1 MTGSGIIRATLGGK
15 GSIGLDQGQSQ
26 RSKEKA
32 SAENQHWLMTSAVFP
47 PRVLSSWEKMSMTRM
62 HQQLSSRWFGKLY
75 GRGLGAVRGN
85 MAGIAVVALLAI
97 LVPLAAAQSTS
108 QLNGSVTDPSG
119 ASVAGA
125 KIVLTE
131 SATGFQRTATSNSS
145 GLYQF
150 LDVPPGDYKLEAN
163 AKGFAPFV
171 ASHLTLVVKV
181 PSTVP
186 IRFQVAGTQESVTV
200 EGEAPLINRTDA
212 SLGNVVESNQ
222 ISELPIAD
230 RNVTYLLSLQPG
242 VTYLGIQSQSLQ
254 ATDTRS
260 GAVNGV
266 RSDQSNVELDGIG
279 VNDQNNG
286 YAFNS
291 VLNVPPDS
299 VEEFRVTT
307 ANSNADSGYS
317 SGAQVALVT
326 KSGTNNFHGTLYE
339 YNRNTIFSANDPF
352 LKASQL
358 ESGESNTRP
367 KLLRNV
373 FGASAGGP
381 ILKNRFFFFA
391 NYEGRR
397 DAQGTSVLDTVPSA
411 TLRTG
416 DLIYLCALNPD
427 GSQNSQC
434 STGNSTINGVSNVPN
449 NYYALGPQQI
459 KQMDPEGIGVSQAV
473 LATVLQQYPSPNE
486 NAGDG
491 VNILGY
497 RFASN
502 ADSSYNTYI
511 TRLDYHITSN
521 GSESL
526 FFRGQTQNFKE
537 PQTQQFPGQPAST
550 TILDDSKGV
559 TVGLT
564 SLLNPR
570 VINDFHWGYVRQGYK
585 DAGISQY
592 PGVYLNGLTDLT
604 PFTRSITR
612 FVPVNQL
619 SDNLN
624 WTRGNHNLQFG
635 TDLFIIRNDSTST
648 QNSFSDIQTNPVYLN
663 TGGIAYAGSPSPLNP
678 ANNGYPAVDPN
689 FSPNYDGAIAIAMGI
704 FAEGDGIYNYSRNGT
719 ALAQGT
725 PISRRFAINDYEFF
739 GQDTWH
745 VTPRLTL
752 TYGLRWVLDAP
763 PYETNGYQV
772 APCVEAAGGGCS
784 NQNLADWF
792 NDTAHLMSQGQPANN
807 AGEVTFVLGGPVN
820 HGPSLWN
827 WDHKDFSPRIAVAW
841 APDTG
846 DGRLAKI
853 LGHKDQFTIR
863 GGYSIVYDHFGIPV
877 VNSFDQH
884 GSFGLSTDLGNPA
897 GSVTVSNAP
906 RFTCLIPGSS
916 GQSCLPTPCASLQN
930 PGCLFGPA
938 PPGGPVTPS
947 NTAFAIN
954 WGLDQSVKTPYTHM
968 FNFSLQRQIT
978 SRSSL
983 QLAYVGSVGHRL
995 PMQVDLAMPAN
1006 PTDPASGITY
1016 FQAAKMLSQQ
1026 AAAGT
1031 DVNSI
1036 QPIPF
1041 FENFFP
1047 GWAGMPEGNLSS
1059 QSLSCAPGNYP
1070 ANPTAT
1076 QAIYELWSCY
1086 LHNETLALS
1095 KLDLPAAI
1103 SELSPALPNSK
1114 FGPYTFFHDQF
1125 SSLYAWRNIGTSDY
1139 NALQVTY
1146 NVRWGA
1152 NLQGQFNYTFSK
1164 SLDEA
1169 SAAQRIGPYEGTG
1182 GTGSDLNGGGIVI
1195 NAWQPLSLRGL
1206 SDFNAFHQLNANL
1219 VYVLPFGKG
1228 QMLASNAGSVLNYLI
1243 GGWHV
1248 SGVFR
1253 WTSGLPI
1260 SVDNGPDW
1268 PTDWNIEGLA
1278 EPNGPAPVAS
1288 NPKNAV
1294 VNGEDIGPDIF
1305 QNPAAAIQQYRPDWP
1320 GESGVRNNVIG
1331 DGMFDIDTGVS
1342 KNFSLGEQ
1350 RRLEFSWQAFNTTN
1364 SVRYDVRG
1372 PINNEAQP
1380 SLGDN
1385 PSTFGLYTSTLTTPR
1400 FMQFALRLVF

>member
-1 MTGSGIIRATLGGK
+1 MFVALAF
-15 GSIGLDQGQSQ
+15 SIGDI
-26 RSKEKA
+26 
-32 SAENQHWLMTSAVFP
+32 
-47 PRVLSSWEKMSMTRM
+47 SMTRM
-62 HQQLSSRWFGKLY
+62 HQQASGGGREQCDKFSDRFLRSRTL
-75 GRGLGAVRGN
+75 RILTLL
-85 MAGIAVVALLAI
+85 ALL
-97 LVPLAAAQSTS
+97 VPFATGQSTS
-108 QLNGSVTDPSG
+108 QLNGNVTDPSG
-119 ASVAGA
+119 AAVAGA

-131 SATGFQRTATSNSS
+131 TATGLQRTATSNSS

-150 LDVPPGDYKLEAN
+150 LDVPPGNYKLVAN
-163 AKGFAPFV
+163 AKGFAPFL
-171 ASHLTLVVKV
+171 ASDITLVVKI
-181 PSTVP
+181 PSTIP

-200 EGEAPLINRTDA
+200 QGEAPLINRTDA

-254 ATDTRS
+254 DTDTRS

-326 KSGTNNFHGTLYE
+326 KSGTNSFHGTAYE

-352 LKASQL
+352 LKESQL
-358 ESGESNTRP
+358 SSGESNTRP

-373 FGASAGGP
+373 FGASVGGP

-397 DAQGTSVLDTVPSA
+397 DAQGTSVLDFVPSA
-411 TLRTG
+411 SLRAG
-416 DLIYLCALNPD
+416 NLVYLCQD
-427 GSQNSQC
+427 
-434 STGNSTINGVSNVPN
+434 STACPGGTINGVNVQSGYNLLTP
-449 NYYALGPQQI
+449 AQI
-459 KQMDPEGIGVSQAV
+459 KQMDPDNIGISQGVMGI
-473 LATVLQQYPSPNE
+473 LNQYPLPNE

-511 TRLDYHITSN
+511 TRLDYHISSN

-537 PQTQQFPGQPAST
+537 PQLQQFPGQPAST
-550 TILDDSKGV
+550 TILDDSKGI

-570 VINDFHWGYVRQGYK
+570 LINDFHWGYVRQGNK
-585 DAGISQY
+585 TAGISQY

-619 SDNLN
+619 SDNMN
-624 WTRGNHNLQFG
+624 WTRGNHTLQFG

-663 TGGIAYAGSPSPLNP
+663 TGGIAYPGSPSPLNP
-678 ANNGYPAVDPN
+678 ANNGFPAVNSN
-689 FSPNYDGAIAIAMGI
+689 FSPNYDGAIAIAMGL
-704 FAEGDGIYNYSRNGT
+704 FAEGDGIYNYTRSGA

-745 VTPRLTL
+745 MTPRLTL
-752 TYGLRWVLDAP
+752 TYGLRWILEAP

-792 NDTAHLMSQGQPANN
+792 NDTKSLMSQGQPANN
-807 AGEVTFVLGGPVN
+807 AGEVSFVLGGPVN
-820 HGPSLWN
+820 HGPGLWN
-827 WDHKDFSPRIAVAW
+827 WDRKDFSPRIAVAW

-846 DGRLAKI
+846 DGRLSKI

-897 GSVTVSNAP
+897 GSVTVANTF

-916 GQSCLPTPCASLQN
+916 GQSCLPTPCPSLQDA
-930 PGCLFGPA
+930 GCLFGPA

-983 QLAYVGSVGHRL
+983 QLAYVGSVGRRL
-995 PMQVDLAMPAN
+995 PMQVDLAMPAD

-1031 DVNSI
+1031 DINSI
-1036 QPIPF
+1036 QKIPF

-1047 GWAGMPEGNLSS
+1047 GWAGLPETNLGS
-1059 QSLSCAPGNYP
+1059 QSLDCNPNNDYP

-1076 QAIYELWSCY
+1076 QAVYALWTCF

-1095 KLDLPAAI
+1095 KLDLPA
-1103 SELSPALPNSK
+1103 SLSSVSPALPNSK

-1139 NALQVTY
+1139 NALQATY

-1195 NAWQPLSLRGL
+1195 NAWQPLALRGL

-1219 VYVLPFGKG
+1219 VYLLPFGKG
-1228 QMLASNAGSVLNYLI
+1228 QMLASNAGSALNELI

-1278 EPNGPAPVAS
+1278 EPNGPAPAAT
-1288 NPKNAV
+1288 NPKNAI
-1294 VNGEDIGPDIF
+1294 VNGVDIGPDIY
-1305 QNPAAAIQQYRPDWP
+1305 QNPAAAIGAYRPDWP

-1331 DGMFDIDTGVS
+1331 DGMFDIDTGVA
-1342 KNFSLGEQ
+1342 KDFSLGEQ

-1372 PINNEAQP
+1372 PVGNEAQP
-1380 SLGDN
+1380 SIGDS
-1385 PSTFGLYTSTLTTPR
+1385 PATFGLYTSTLTTPR
-1400 FMQFALRLVF
+1400 FMQFALRFVF

>member
-1 MTGSGIIRATLGGK
+1 MMRIHEQ
-15 GSIGLDQGQSQ
+15 SID
-26 RSKEKA
+26 
-32 SAENQHWLMTSAVFP
+32 
-47 PRVLSSWEKMSMTRM
+47 RVE
-62 HQQLSSRWFGKLY
+62 RWC
-75 GRGLGAVRGN
+75 GLGLRTGRRNMRALAV
-85 MAGIAVVALLAI
+85 IALLALI
-97 LVPLAAAQSTS
+97 VPFAAAQSAS

-119 ASVAGA
+119 ANVAGA
-125 KIVLTE
+125 KITLTE
-131 SATGFQRTATSNSS
+131 IATGLQRTTTSNGS

-150 LDVPPGDYKLEAN
+150 LDVPPGSYKLEAN
-163 AKGFAPFV
+163 AKGFAPFL
-171 ASHLTLVVKV
+171 ASDITLVVRV
-181 PSTVP
+181 PSTVA
-186 IRFQVAGTQESVTV
+186 IRFKVAGTQESVTV

-254 ATDTRS
+254 DTDTRS

-266 RSDQSNVELDGIG
+266 RSDQSNVELDGIQ

-286 YAFNS
+286 YAFFS
-291 VLNVPPDS
+291 ILNVPPDS

-326 KSGTNNFHGTLYE
+326 KSGTNKVHGSVYE

-358 ESGESNTRP
+358 ESGESNTAA

-373 FGASAGGP
+373 FGASIGGP

-397 DAQGTSVLDTVPSA
+397 DAEGTSVLSFVPSA
-411 TLRTG
+411 SLRAG
-416 DLIYLCALNPD
+416 NIVYLCQDTSACP
-427 GSQNSQC
+427 GG
-434 STGNSTINGVSNVPN
+434 TVNGVTVQPGYNLLTP
-449 NYYALGPQQI
+449 AEIQ
-459 KQMDPEGIGVSQAV
+459 QMDPLGIGVSQAV
-473 LATVLQQYPSPNE
+473 LTSVLQQYPLPNE

-526 FFRGQTQNFKE
+526 FFRGETQNFKE
-537 PQTQQFPGQPAST
+537 PQTQYFPGQPAST
-550 TILDDSKGV
+550 TLLDDSKGV

-564 SLLNPR
+564 SLLSPR
-570 VINDFHWGYVRQGYK
+570 VINDFHWGYIRQGTK
-585 DAGISQY
+585 TGGLSQY
-592 PGVYLNGLTDLT
+592 PAVFLNGLTDLT
-604 PFTRSITR
+604 PFTRSLTR

-624 WTRGNHNLQFG
+624 WTHGNHTLQFG
-635 TDLFIIRNDSTST
+635 TDLFIIRNDSSST
-648 QNSFSDIQTNPVYLN
+648 ENSFSDIQTNPVYLN
-663 TGGIAYAGSPSPLNP
+663 TGGISNTPSPLNP
-678 ANNGYPAVDPN
+678 PNNNNPATNQPYPAVNTN
-689 FSPNYDGAIAIAMGI
+689 FGPNYDAAIAIAMGI
-704 FAEGDGIYNYSRNGT
+704 FAEGDGIYNFSRNGT

-725 PISRRFAINDYEFF
+725 PINRRFAINNYEFY

-745 VTPRLTL
+745 VNPRLTL
-752 TYGLRWVLDAP
+752 TYGLRWILDAP
-763 PYETNGYQV
+763 PYETSGYQV
-772 APCVEAAGGGCS
+772 APCVEAAGGGCTS
-784 NQNLADWF
+784 QNVADWF
-792 NDTAHLMSQGQPANN
+792 NDTRSLMNQGLPANN
-807 AGEVTFVLGGPVN
+807 AGEITFTLGGPVN
-820 HGPSLWN
+820 HGPGLWN
-827 WDHKDFSPRIAVAW
+827 WDHRDFSPRIAVAW

-846 DGRLAKI
+846 DGRLAKL
-853 LGHKDQFTIR
+853 LGHKDQFTLR
-863 GGYSIVYDHFGIPV
+863 AGYSIVYDHFGIPV

-897 GSVTVSNAP
+897 GVVSVSNAP

-916 GQSCLPTPCASLQN
+916 GQSCLPAPCPSLN
-930 PGCLFGPA
+930 DPGCLFGPT
-938 PPGGPVTPS
+938 PSGTFPVTPS

-954 WGLDQSVKTPYTHM
+954 WGLDQSVKTPYAHM

-983 QLAYVGSVGHRL
+983 QLAYVGSVGRRL
-995 PMQVDLAMPAN
+995 PMQVDMAMPAD
-1006 PTDPASGITY
+1006 PTDPASGMTY
-1016 FQAAKMLSQQ
+1016 FQAAKMLSQ
-1026 AAAGT
+1026 AAAAST
-1031 DVNSI
+1031 DVNTLA
-1036 QPIPF
+1036 PVPF

-1047 GWAGMPEGNLSS
+1047 GWAGTSVQSALGQNNVTCATGNL
-1059 QSLSCAPGNYP
+1059 P

-1076 QAIYELWSCY
+1076 QNVYELWSCY
-1086 LHNETLALS
+1086 LHNETFSLFEM
-1095 KLDLPAAI
+1095 DLPSSI
-1103 SELSPALPNSK
+1103 TGLSPALPNSK
-1114 FGPYTFFHDQF
+1114 YGPYTFFHDQF
-1125 SSLYAWRNIGTSDY
+1125 ASLYAWRNIGTSNY

-1169 SAAQRIGPYEGTG
+1169 SAAERIGPYEGTG

-1195 NAWQPLSLRGL
+1195 NAWNPLALRGL
-1206 SDFNAFHQLNANL
+1206 SDFNAFHQVNANL

-1228 QMLASNAGSVLNYLI
+1228 QRLASNAGSALNYLI

-1253 WTSGLPI
+1253 WTTGLPI

-1278 EPNGPAPVAS
+1278 EPNGPAPAAT
-1288 NPKNAV
+1288 NPKHAI
-1294 VNGEDIGPDIF
+1294 VNGVDIGPDIF
-1305 QNPAAAIQQYRPDWP
+1305 QNPATAITAFRPDWP

-1350 RRLEFSWQAFNTTN
+1350 RRLEFSWQAFNATN

-1372 PINNEAQP
+1372 PVGNEAQP
-1380 SLGDN
+1380 SLGDS